1 MDAWRKVWREA
12 VAPLL
17 PTRGLEALRRA
28 LERDDPALV
37 QGVTTDPPPL
47 EEAMDRPVQGAC
59 AIGHCGWLGQGLG
72 SVAAVEEYFAAVCR
86 AADERLGEP
95 AGIRPFLAFFDDT
108 PRQQMRLALLEEVGL
123 ELAIRVR
130 RAG

>member
-1 MDAWRKVWREA
+1 MDTWQKVWREA

-17 PTRGLEALRRA
+17 PTRGLEVLRRA
-28 LERDDPALV
+28 LERDDPWLV
-37 QGVTTDPPPL
+37 QGATTDPPPL
-47 EEAMDRPVQGAC
+47 EEALDRPVQAAC
-59 AIGHCGWLGQGLG
+59 AIGYCGWLGDGLAT
-72 SVAAVEEYFAAVCR
+72 VAEVEKYFAGVCR

-108 PRQQMRLALLEEVGL
+108 PRQEMRLALLAEVDL
-123 ELAIRVR
+123 ELATRLR